1 MTPEQFLQFG
11 EAGYNHVPVVRQIF
25 ADLDTPLS
33 CYVKVATGAYSY
45 LLESAAQGGEK
56 WARYSVVGLPCPYVI
71 KVYGH
76 ELVIEEAGTK
86 TESLYVAD
94 PLAYI
99 EDFQKQF
106 IYPEIIG
113 LPVYTGGLVGYFS
126 YDTVRYI
133 ESKLAHS
140 TPPDSL
146 NTPDILLMVSN
157 DIIVFDNVL
166 GRIHLITHGDPAV
179 KGAYVQAQKRL
190 DVMAKKLRG
199 KLPTSLYVPP
209 KGPRLEVSDFES
221 HYGAEAYQQDVDRIK
236 EYILAGEVMQVVLAQ
251 RMSVTFESAPLNLYR
266 ALRSLNPSPYMYYL
280 DLGDFSIVSSSPE
293 ILARLEQDEVTIRPL
308 AGTRRRGLDEAEDM
322 LFEEELLADPK
333 ERAEHLML
341 VDLGRNDI
349 GRVCKTGSIEVT
361 EMMQVERYAHVMH
374 LASNIRGQIKD
385 DLGPMDLLRASL
397 PVGTLSGAPK
407 VRAMEIIDECEP
419 EKRGIFGGAVGYL
432 SWNGNMDTAI
442 AIRTAIIK
450 DHKLYIQAGAG
461 IVADSVPRL
470 EWQETMN
477 KARSILVA
485 AVMAEDGLV
494 LEDTA
499 LAAAV
504 NQRGYV
510 KSPQRVDV
518 KSPQRGYVKSPQ
530 RVDVKSPQRVDV
542 KSPQRVDVKSPQR
555 KTTPEK
561 SPK

>member
-1 MTPEQFLQFG
+1 MTPEQFLQLG
-11 EAGYNHVPVVRQIF
+11 KDGYNHVPVVRQMF

-56 WARYSVVGLPCPYVI
+56 WARYSVVGLPSSCVI

-76 ELVIEEAGTK
+76 EIVIEDQGAETDRFHAT
-86 TESLYVAD
+86 D

-99 EDFQKQF
+99 ENFQKQF
-106 IYPEIIG
+106 TYPEIVG
-113 LPVYTGGLVGYFS
+113 LPVYTGGLVGYFG

-140 TPPDSL
+140 TPPDGL

-157 DIIVFDNVL
+157 DLIVFDNVL

-179 KGAYVQAQKRL
+179 NGAYEQAQARL
-190 DVMAKKLRG
+190 DVMAQKLRG
-199 KLPTSLYVPP
+199 NLPASLYEPTR
-209 KGPRLEVSDFES
+209 GPRLEATDFVSG
-221 HYGAEAYQQDVDRIK
+221 YGEAAYQRDVNKIK
-236 EYILAGEVMQVVLAQ
+236 DYILAGDVMQVVLAQ
-251 RMSVTFESAPLNLYR
+251 RMSVSFESAPLNLYR

-280 DLGDFSIVSSSPE
+280 DLGEFSIVSSSPE
-293 ILARLEQDEVTIRPL
+293 ILARLEQGEVTIRPL
-308 AGTRRRGLDEAEDM
+308 AGTRRRGVDEQEDM
-322 LFEEELLADPK
+322 FLERELLADPK
-333 ERAEHLML
+333 EKAEHLML

-349 GRVCKTGSIEVT
+349 GRVCKTGSVEVT

-374 LASNIRGQIKD
+374 ISSNVRGQLKD

-450 DHKLYIQAGAG
+450 DYTLYIQAGAG
-461 IVADSVPRL
+461 IVADSVPQL
-470 EWQETMN
+470 EWQETMD
-477 KARSILVA
+477 KARSIFEA
-485 AVMAEDGLV
+485 AVIAEAGLDI
-494 LEDTA
+494 EESAPD
-499 LAAAV
+499 AAG

-510 KSPQRVDV
+510 GPSAVACVKLVKNPQPV
-518 KSPQRGYVKSPQ
+518 KSTQ
-530 RVDVKSPQRVDV
+530 
-542 KSPQRVDVKSPQR
+542 
-555 KTTPEK
+555 
-561 SPK
+561 